1 MKELTDTDYAKL
13 VKDADDNRSII
24 FIVRC
29 IMFLVVA
36 LVLYFTI
43 GQRVVNTWFESYNE
57 QVKCEIA
64 VMRARNDVLIR
75 EIQSEGM
82 TTEEYL
88 KWYEIYS
95 QAN

>member
-13 VKDADDNRSII
+13 VKDADDNRGVL
-24 FIVRC
+24 FIVKC
-29 IMFLVVA
+29 TMALVLIM
-36 LVLYFTI
+36 VLYFTV
-43 GQRVVNTWFESYNE
+43 GQRIVNTWFESYHE
-57 QVKCEIA
+57 RVKCEIA
-64 VMRARNDVLIR
+64 VMQARNDVLIR

-95 QAN
+95 QAS

>member
-1 MKELTDTDYAKL
+1 MKELSETDYAQL
-13 VKDADDNRSII
+13 IKDADDNRSIM

-29 IMFLVVA
+29 IMALVIA

-43 GQRVVNTWFESYNE
+43 GQRIVNTWLESYNE
-57 QVKCEIA
+57 RAKCEIA

>member
-13 VKDADDNRSII
+13 VKDADDNQSII

-29 IMFLVVA
+29 IMVLVVV

-43 GQRVVNTWFESYNE
+43 GQRIANTWFESYNE

>member
-13 VKDADDNRSII
+13 VKDANDNRSIM
-24 FIVRC
+24 FIVKC
-29 IMFLVVA
+29 IIGFVLLM
-36 LVLYFTI
+36 VLYFTV
-43 GQRVVNTWFESYNE
+43 GQRIVNTWFESYNE
-57 QVKCEIA
+57 KVKCEIA

-75 EIQSEGM
+75 EIQSDGM

-95 QAN
+95 QAS

>member
-1 MKELTDTDYAKL
+1 MKEISETEYMKL
-13 VKDADDNRSII
+13 VKDADDNRSIM

-29 IMFLVVA
+29 IMILVVA

-75 EIQSEGM
+75 EIQSDGM

>member
-13 VKDADDNRSII
+13 TKDADDNRSIM
-24 FIVRC
+24 FIVKC
-29 IMFLVVA
+29 TVALVVA

-95 QAN
+95 QAS

>member
-1 MKELTDTDYAKL
+1 MKELTDSDYAKL
-13 VKDADDNRSII
+13 VKDANDNRSII
-24 FIVRC
+24 FIVKC
-29 IMFLVVA
+29 IIGFVLLM
-36 LVLYFTI
+36 VLYFTV
-43 GQRVVNTWFESYNE
+43 GQRIVNTWFESYNE

-95 QAN
+95 QAS

>member
-1 MKELTDTDYAKL
+1 MKEISETEFAKL
-13 VKDADDNRSII
+13 VKDADDNRSIML
-24 FIVRC
+24 IVRC
-29 IMFLVVA
+29 ITVLVIA

-57 QVKCEIA
+57 QVKCDIA
-64 VMRARNDVLIR
+64 VMRAHNDVLIR

>member
-1 MKELTDTDYAKL
+1 MKELRETEIAKL
-13 VKDADDNRSII
+13 VKDAADNRII
-24 FIVRC
+24 MFIGRC
-29 IMFLVVA
+29 IMALVIA

-43 GQRVVNTWFESYNE
+43 GQRIINTWFESYNE

-82 TTEEYL
+82 TIEEYL

-95 QAN
+95 QSN

>member
-13 VKDADDNRSII
+13 VKDADDNRGVI
-24 FIVRC
+24 FIVKC
-29 IMFLVVA
+29 ICALIIT

-43 GQRVVNTWFESYNE
+43 GQRIINTWFESYNE
-57 QVKCEIA
+57 QVKCDIA

-75 EIQSEGM
+75 EIQSDGM